1 MTFFWHLQRKEK
13 TMWMLVFL
21 AGFVLG
27 IGAICLFSEGL
38 VLQSGFLDAAALDS
52 VRYLKINRNG
62 LFLYS
67 LRQRMGMAAFL
78 VLLSAA
84 GIAGAGICLLLV
96 WCGISAGAVLTVFSM
111 RYGMK
116 GLLLFLSCILPQQFF
131 LIPGYLMLMDWCFRR
146 MERKKLLI
154 PLAVVI
160 TGCLVESYVN
170 PNILKVVLKI
180 F

>member
-1 MTFFWHLQRKEK
+1 MTFFWQLKKKEK
-13 TMWMLVFL
+13 TTWMLIFL
-21 AGFVLG
+21 AGFLLG
-27 IGAICLFSEGL
+27 IAAICLFSEGL
-38 VLQSGFLDAAALDS
+38 VLQTGFLNASALDA
-52 VRYLKINRNG
+52 VRYLDINRNG

-96 WCGISAGAVLTVFSM
+96 WCGMSAGAVLTVLSM

-116 GLLLFLSCILPQQFF
+116 GLLFFLSCILPQQF
-131 LIPGYLMLMDWCFRR
+131 LLVPGYLLLMDWCFRR

-160 TGCLVESYVN
+160 TGCLIESYVN
-170 PNILKVVLKI
+170 PNILKVVLK
-180 F
+180 FF

>member
-1 MTFFWHLQRKEK
+1 MTFFWNLQRKEK
-13 TMWMLVFL
+13 TTWMLIFL
-21 AGFVLG
+21 AGFLLG
-27 IGAICLFSEGL
+27 IGAICLFSEEL
-38 VLQSGFLDAAALDS
+38 VLQTGFLDAAALDG
-52 VRYLKINRNG
+52 VRYLDINRNG

-84 GIAGAGICLLLV
+84 GVAGAGICLFLV
-96 WCGISAGAVLTVFSM
+96 WCGISAGAVLTVLSM
-111 RYGMK
+111 RYGIK
-116 GLLLFLSCILPQQFF
+116 GLLFFLSCILPQQFL
-131 LIPGYLMLMDWCFRR
+131 LIPGYLLLMDWCFCKR
-146 MERKKLLI
+146 ERKKILI